1 MAQTQTIFVGAS
13 SRSIPSTVD
22 EAFRAGR
29 QGGYISSSVVAAA
42 RDRWNTHQG
51 EMPLIIGCDF
61 ACGGGGGDMER
72 LTASKSDEMEGSEDG
87 DANLFIA
94 RRGRVLGTEL
104 YERFRD
110 RDTIS
115 VTNRLQAD
123 IDRLRPA
130 RAFHGSRRRWPRL
143 CTIYSAIVGM
153 LKSWNSLTS
162 AAPRK
167 PVDQRKY
174 RNKRSEMYGELRDWL
189 QDGDIPDDPLLETEL
204 TAAWVHR
211 EDESGLVLA
220 PKREIRK
227 KLKLSPDGAD
237 AAALTFAAPVRS
249 GMGEVRVG
257 GSSRR

>member
-1 MAQTQTIFVGAS
+1 
-13 SRSIPSTVD
+13 
-22 EAFRAGR
+22 
-29 QGGYISSSVVAAA
+29 
-42 RDRWNTHQG
+42 
-51 EMPLIIGCDF
+51 
-61 ACGGGGGDMER
+61 MER

-94 RRGRVLGTEL
+94 KRGRVLGTEL

-130 RAFHGSRRRWPRL
+130 RVFMDRGGGGAAVYDLL
-143 CTIYSAIVGM
+143 CHRGYAQVLELVDFG
-153 LKSWNSLTS
+153 S
-162 AAPRK
+162 AAK